1 MKHMQFWRADCWS
14 DRSWLAWSLDPNQG
28 PIQNTAPQQQWQMET
43 NRHERNVLQ
52 GSASRMA
59 NHHRKNIPP
68 TISRALPA
76 LKGGLTKHCFPC
88 AWRADKKQA
97 LGQLA
102 SQRCEL
108 VGIPE
113 IVHHLL
119 QLCLYISMSC
129 NVRSIEPKGEVRL
142 AFKMSAHIIG
152 VAHRSE
158 LLFYKRSD
166 HTLSIIHNTLRGV
179 QAYFCSTKCI
189 EAQSLRAVN
198 ALSSADHSK

>member
-1 MKHMQFWRADCWS
+1 
-14 DRSWLAWSLDPNQG
+14 
-28 PIQNTAPQQQWQMET
+28 
-43 NRHERNVLQ
+43 
-52 GSASRMA
+52 MA
-59 NHHRKNIPP
+59 NHHRRKIPP
-68 TISRALPA
+68 TVSIALQA
-76 LKGGLTKHCFPC
+76 VTGELTEHCFPC

-102 SQRCEL
+102 SQRCEF

-113 IVHHLL
+113 VVHHLL
-119 QLCLYISMSC
+119 QLCLYISMSWD
-129 NVRSIEPKGEVRL
+129 VRSIECKGEVRL
-142 AFKMSAHIIG
+142 ASEMSAHIIG

-158 LLFYKRSD
+158 LLFYTRSD